1 MFTKIIV
8 TSPWYFFAISIII
21 GFIIA
26 IIPYYKNKK
35 NTDAPKSI
43 ILILFGLRFISSL
56 LLIFLL
62 LNIFVKQ
69 LKNNTEKP
77 IILFAIDNSSS
88 IVSNQDSV
96 YIKSVFQEKI
106 AQLKEKIGKNFNFK
120 TILFGNK
127 VNTTEKLPNFSA
139 KETDIENLMIELET
153 SYSNQNI
160 GALIL
165 VSDGIYNKG
174 SDPTLFA
181 EKLGYPVYSIALG
194 DTLQFKDISIQKINH
209 NQLAY
214 LGNDFPA
221 EVIIQ
226 ANKYQGKEL
235 EVTLLKNGKVQAKKK
250 INVTTSNFI
259 GTCSFTLNS
268 EVKDLVKY
276 DAKVTIINDEKN
288 KFNNTQSFL
297 IDILDN
303 KEKIL
308 LLANQPHP
316 DVSCIKEAILKGTNY
331 ELENELITQFNK
343 PLNPFSLVIIH
354 GYSSA
359 NSDFLT
365 NCKKNKIPVWIINP
379 LTSVNLPG
387 IKINAI
393 GNEYNETE
401 ALVEKNFSL
410 FSLSDKLSIF
420 INNSPALNAFFGY
433 YSLSNGSN
441 SLINQKVGQI
451 ETKNPVLFFYENNN
465 LKQGVFIGDGLWKW
479 KMRDFVENKTNDLF
493 FELIRKTI
501 QYLSVKSDKSFFRLV
516 VPKITNENTPI
527 EIIAE
532 LYNKSYELTTL
543 PEINFK
549 LSDKQKKIFSYTFSK
564 TSSSYQL
571 NLGVLGAGEYQYEAT
586 VKYNNEL
593 YVKKGKILVNELLS
607 ENINTVA
614 NHQLLYKISSRSNGK
629 MFYPKDIMNIEIE
642 LLKNNTIKSITY
654 SQKSTFNLIDF
665 NWFFIF
671 IIILLSFEW
680 LLRKRFLTI

>member
-8 TSPWYFFAISIII
+8 ASPWYFFALSIII

-26 IIPYYKNKK
+26 IIPYYKK
-35 NTDAPKSI
+35 NTEAPKNI
-43 ILILFGLRFISSL
+43 ILILFGLRFISSVF
-56 LLIFLL
+56 LIFLL

-69 LKNNTEKP
+69 LKNQTEKP

-106 AQLKEKIGKNFNFK
+106 GQLKEKIGRKFNFK
-120 TILFGNK
+120 TILFGNN
-127 VNTTEKLPNFSA
+127 VTTTEKSPSFSS
-139 KETDIENLMIELET
+139 KETDLENLMSELET

-181 EKLGYPVYSIALG
+181 EKLGYPIYSIALG
-194 DTLQFKDISIQKINH
+194 DTLQFKDVSIQKINH

-226 ANKYQGKEL
+226 ANKYQGRNL
-235 EVTLLKNGKVQAKKK
+235 EVTLLKNGNVQDKKT
-250 INVTTSNFI
+250 INVNASNFI

-268 EVKDLVKY
+268 EVKGIVKY
-276 DAKVTIINDEKN
+276 DAKVTVINDEKN

-316 DVSCIKEAILKGTNY
+316 DISCLKEAILNGTNY
-331 ELENELITQFNK
+331 ELENDLITQFNK
-343 PLNPFSLVIIH
+343 PLSAFSLVIIH
-354 GYSSA
+354 GYSSN
-359 NSDFLT
+359 NSDVLI
-365 NCKKNKIPVWIINP
+365 NCKKNNVPVWIINP
-379 LTSVNLPG
+379 ITNSNLPG

-393 GNEYNETE
+393 GNEVNETE
-401 ALVEKNFSL
+401 SLVEKNFNL
-410 FSLSDKLSIF
+410 FSLSDKLCSF
-420 INNSPALNAFFGY
+420 INNAPALNTFFGY

-441 SLINQKVGQI
+441 ILINQKIGQV

-479 KMRDFVENKTNDLF
+479 KMRDFIENKTNDLF
-493 FELIRKTI
+493 FEFIRKTI

-527 EIIAE
+527 EISAE
-532 LYNKSYELTTL
+532 LYSKSYELTTL

-549 LSDKQKKIFSYTFSK
+549 LIDKEKKIFSYTFSK

-571 NLGVLGAGEYQYEAT
+571 NLGILSAGEYQYEASA
-586 VKYNNEL
+586 KFNNEL

-629 MFYPKDIMNIEIE
+629 IFYPKDLMKIELE
-642 LLKNNTIKSITY
+642 LLKNNTIKSITF
-654 SQKSTFNLIDF
+654 SQKSNFNLIDF

-671 IIILLSFEW
+671 IIILLSIEW
-680 LLRKRFLTI
+680 FLRKRFLTI